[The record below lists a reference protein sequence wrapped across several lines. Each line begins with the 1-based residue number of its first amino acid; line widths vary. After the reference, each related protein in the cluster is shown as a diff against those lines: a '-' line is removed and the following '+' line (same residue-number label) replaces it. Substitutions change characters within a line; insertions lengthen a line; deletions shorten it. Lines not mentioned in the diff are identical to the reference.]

1 MKISAI
7 ETIRCVEH
15 PNLLLIRIES
25 DEGVTGLGETWFGA
39 ATVEQHIHDWVAPRL
54 LGADPR
60 DIERHRQA
68 LRGYLGY
75 TGSGAEA
82 RGNGAVDIA
91 LWDLAARAA
100 DVPLYNLLGGRCRES
115 IRVYNTCA
123 GTHYVRDAAGQGT
136 GNFGISAN
144 DQYDDLNAFLSD
156 AGTLAESLLD
166 MGIGAMKIWPF
177 DYAAEASG
185 GHRIGADDLKS
196 ALAPFEA
203 IRDRVGDRM
212 DIMAE
217 LHGLW
222 HLTPAKQ
229 IARALEPF
237 DLMWI
242 EDPLRLE
249 YLENLKDLAAASS
262 ATFGVGETLSGLAE
276 FKRLVDQA
284 AVGLVIFDP
293 AWSGGIS
300 EARRV
305 AALAEA
311 HDLPIAFHDCTG
323 PLSLAIGAHLS
334 VAIPNVHIQEV
345 VRAFYYGWYGDIVT
359 ALPPLED
366 GMIRPPDGAGLG
378 VDLLPDFLARKD
390 VAIRRSTGA

>member
-7 ETIRCVEH
+7 ETVRCAEH
-15 PNLLLIRIES
+15 PNLLLVGVQS
-25 DEGVTGLGETWFGA
+25 DEGVTGLGGTWFGA

-54 LGADPR
+54 LGKDPR
-60 DIERHRQA
+60 DIEDHRQS

-100 DVPLYNLLGGRCRES
+100 GLPLYHLLGGRCRES

-136 GNFGISAN
+136 GNFGISAS
-144 DQYDDLNAFLSD
+144 DQYDDLNAFLND

-166 MGIGAMKIWPF
+166 MGIDAMKIWPF

-185 GHRIGADDLKS
+185 GHRIGAEDLKT

-229 IARALEPF
+229 IARALESF
-237 DLMWI
+237 DLVWI

-249 YLENLKDLAAASS
+249 YVESLQDLAAASS

-276 FKRLVDQA
+276 FKRLVDQS

-305 AALAEA
+305 ATLAEA

-345 VRAFYYGWYGDIVT
+345 VRAFYYGWYADIVT

-366 GMIRPPDGAGLG
+366 GMIRPPDGPGLG
-378 VDLLPDFLARKD
+378 LDLLPDFLARED
-390 VAIRRSTGA
+390 VTVRRSTGA

>member
-7 ETIRCVEH
+7 ETIRCAEH
-15 PNLLLIRIES
+15 PNLLLIRVAS

-39 ATVEQHIHDWVAPRL
+39 ATVEQHIHDWVAPRI

-100 DVPLYNLLGGRCRES
+100 DLPLYNLLGGRCRES

-123 GTHYVRDAAGQGT
+123 GTHYVRDATGQGT

-144 DQYDDLNAFLSD
+144 DQYDDLNAFLND

-166 MGIGAMKIWPF
+166 MGIDAMKIWPF

-185 GHRIGADDLKS
+185 SHRIGAQDLKT

-276 FKRLVDQA
+276 FQRLVDQA

-334 VAIPNVHIQEV
+334 VAVPNVHIQEV

-366 GMIRPPDGAGLG
+366 GMIRPSEGAGLG
-378 VDLLPDFLARKD
+378 VDLLTDFLVRDD
-390 VAIRRSTGA
+390 VAIRRSTDA

>member
-7 ETIRCVEH
+7 ETIRCTEH
-15 PNLLLIRIES
+15 PNLLLVRVLS

-39 ATVEQHIHDWVAPRL
+39 ATVEQHVHDWVAPRL
-54 LGADPR
+54 LGTDPR

-100 DVPLYNLLGGRCRES
+100 DQPLYNLLGGRCRES

-123 GTHYVRDAAGQGT
+123 GAHYVRDAAGQGT
-136 GNFGISAN
+136 GNFGLSAG
-144 DQYDDLNAFLSD
+144 DKYDDLNAFLND
-156 AGTLAESLLD
+156 AGTLAESLLE
-166 MGIGAMKIWPF
+166 MGIDAMKIWPF
-177 DYAAEASG
+177 DYAAEAWG
-185 GHRIGADDLKS
+185 GHRIGAEDLKT
-196 ALAPFEA
+196 ALGPFEA

-222 HLTPAKQ
+222 HLTPAKR

-249 YLENLKDLAAASS
+249 YLENLGDLAAASD

-276 FKRLVDQA
+276 FKRLVDQS

-305 AALAEA
+305 ATLAEA

-323 PLSLAIGAHLS
+323 PLSLAVGAHLS

-366 GMIRPPDGAGLG
+366 GMIRPPEGAGLG
-378 VDLLPDFLARKD
+378 LDLLPDFLARGD
-390 VAIRRSTGA
+390 VAIRRSAAA